1 MNRNSN
7 LDNLPFSNKKL
18 VNIAFIRGSGREFS
32 PNCTFHCAQN
42 EETIIIIIHTLKKK
56 KKTPPLLEDTSIVSY
71 FQFLLQ
77 QKQFSNYIINLDRH
91 PLAQVGICVCIK
103 TLISSHQPT
112 LNYCVYFAIN

>member
-32 PNCTFHCAQN
+32 PNCSFHCAQN

-56 KKTPPLLEDTSIVSY
+56 KNPPTFRRYFYCKLLPI
-71 FQFLLQ
+71 
-77 QKQFSNYIINLDRH
+77 
-91 PLAQVGICVCIK
+91 LASTETI
-103 TLISSHQPT
+103 
-112 LNYCVYFAIN
+112 F